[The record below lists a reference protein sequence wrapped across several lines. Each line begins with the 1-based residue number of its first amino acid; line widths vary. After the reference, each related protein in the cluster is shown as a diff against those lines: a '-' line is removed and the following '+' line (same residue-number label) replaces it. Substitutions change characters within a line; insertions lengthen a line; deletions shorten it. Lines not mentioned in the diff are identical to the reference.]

1 MPKVRERH
9 ELQWLVDM
17 GKQFELSLDKLQ
29 PLYLAFLDHIFP
41 EIEKSTPDQ
50 REAAYQRIFDYVEG
64 LEPDA
69 EMTVKE
75 AMRIG
80 QLREKSKSDNWWT
93 REKLKGIGL
102 LQRHPK
108 TGETFIRLI
117 TSNSGD
123 DSGGDSAVA
132 ADEKVGDK
140 EAAAD

>member
-1 MPKVRERH
+1 MPKVIVRN

-17 GKQFELSLDKLQ
+17 GKQFELSLDKIQ
-29 PLYLAFLDHIFP
+29 PLYLAFLDHVFP

-50 REAAYQRIFDYVEG
+50 RAAAYQRIFDYVEG
-64 LEPDA
+64 LEPNA

-80 QLREKSKSDNWWT
+80 QLIEKSRSDNWWT
-93 REKLKGIGL
+93 REEALKKIGL

-117 TSNSGD
+117 TSNSENSDGKI
-123 DSGGDSAVA
+123 A

-140 EAAAD
+140 ESAAD